1 MLCIHIFDLLV
12 FTTIITFDG
21 TLTKYHARTLTYV
34 IVTTQI
40 LSSMSCSM
48 KESREEKKKKKPY
61 KYKFPISWILLLQVK
76 SLFPKLGYGTKS
88 LIDSTWDSFD
98 GIGDMTHQI
107 K

>member
-1 MLCIHIFDLLV
+1 MLMLCIHIFDLLV

-48 KESREEKKKKKPY
+48 KESREEKKKNLININFPY
-61 KYKFPISWILLLQVK
+61 HGYYYYRLNHY
-76 SLFPKLGYGTKS
+76 FPKLGNGTKS
-88 LIDSTWDSFD
+88 LQHFNRLHMGLI
-98 GIGDMTHQI
+98 
-107 K
+107 

>member
-1 MLCIHIFDLLV
+1 MLMLCIHIFDLLV

-48 KESREEKKKKKPY
+48 KESREEKKKKNLINRNFPY
-61 KYKFPISWILLLQVK
+61 HGYYYYRLNHY
-76 SLFPKLGYGTKS
+76 FPKLGNGTKS
-88 LIDSTWDSFD
+88 LQHFNRLHMGLI
-98 GIGDMTHQI
+98 
-107 K
+107 